1 MCDFGSTYRC
11 NHPPRH
17 IWVIISRPSDHHGQF
32 LFVNLTT
39 YNNKCVDDTCLLD
52 PCDYQFLTHR
62 TTVAY
67 SRGHIGNVSGLG
79 LLVEAG
85 DFSPSLVFLM
95 QLWPKLSQARAAAHS
110 FQPQRR
116 RYCQKSEN

>member
-17 IWVIISRPSDHHGQF
+17 IWIIISRPSDNHGQF

-39 YNNKCVDDTCLLD
+39 YNNKCIDDTCLLD

-85 DFSPSLVFLM
+85 DFSPMPRVPDATLAKIVAGARRSP
-95 QLWPKLSQARAAAHS
+95 QLSATKKGLLPK
-110 FQPQRR
+110 
-116 RYCQKSEN
+116 E

>member
-17 IWVIISRPSDHHGQF
+17 IWIIISRPSDNHGQF

-39 YNNKCVDDTCLLD
+39 YNNKCIDDTCLLD

-67 SRGHIGNVSGLG
+67 SRGHIGNVLGLG

-85 DFSPSLVFLM
+85 NFSPMPRVPDATLAKIVAGARRSP
-95 QLWPKLSQARAAAHS
+95 QLSATKKGLLPK
-110 FQPQRR
+110 
-116 RYCQKSEN
+116 E